1 MASIRKR
8 TLTFGKKAW
17 VVDYRDQNGNR
28 RNKNFE
34 KKKEADAF
42 LDEVKRQLRDGV
54 FVHEDSTT
62 TVAEAADQYLNSA
75 AVRALEGTTQRYYSQ
90 HVLKYIK
97 PNLGGVKLTKLTDRM
112 VYEFLD
118 DVHEECSATMANRAL
133 GTLNRIIKEAQRRN
147 LVGRN
152 IILDKSIKG
161 PRSEPFVKRMPEQ
174 HELAALLAVADG
186 RARIL
191 LMTAMFTGM
200 RLGELRVLTWDDVL
214 IEKRIIRVRKA
225 SRGDG
230 STKSTKSAAGCR
242 DIPISVSLGREL
254 KIWRLR
260 CPVSS
265 KGLVFPN
272 GDGNVESG
280 SNIRSRIFIPAM
292 RAVGLTS
299 VITKDDGTILEQPA
313 FRIHD
318 LRHAAAALF
327 IEQGMGPKRIQ
338 ELMGHSSIQTTF
350 DRYGYLFRDPEADS
364 AAVDAISARVMGGH

>member
-1 MASIRKR
+1 MANVTQRVLPS
-8 TLTFGKKAW
+8 GKKRW
-17 VVDYRDQNGNR
+17 VARYSDNEGVR
-28 RNKNFE
+28 RYKNFDR
-34 KKKEADAF
+34 KKDADAF
-42 LDEVKRQLRDGV
+42 LDEVKRQLSDGV

-75 AVRALEGTTQRYYSQ
+75 AVRALEGTTQSYYSQ
-90 HVLKYIK
+90 HVKRYIK
-97 PNLGGVKLTKLTDRM
+97 PTLGRVKLTKLTDRM

-118 DVHEECSATMANRAL
+118 EVHEECSATMANRAL

-152 IILDKSIKG
+152 VIVDKSIKG
-161 PRSEPFVKRMPEQ
+161 PRSEPFDKRMPEQ
-174 HELAALLAVADG
+174 HELTALLAVADG
-186 RARIL
+186 RARTL

-200 RLGELRVLTWDDVL
+200 RLGELRALTWDDVL
-214 IEKRIIRVRKA
+214 LEKRIIRVRKA
-225 SRGDG
+225 SRANG
-230 STKSTKSAAGCR
+230 STKSTKSAAGRR
-242 DIPISVSLGREL
+242 DIPISVSLGHEL

-272 GDGNVESG
+272 GNGNHESG
-280 SNIRSRIFIPAM
+280 SNIRNRIFIPAM
-292 RAVGLTS
+292 SAVGLTS
-299 VITKDDGTILEQPA
+299 VITKDDGTTLEQPA

-350 DRYGYLFRDPEADS
+350 DRYGYLFRDPEADA